1 MRGRVRDLGVGRRL
15 DLGGRPCSMSS
26 RMMERNTVEII
37 PIHSGVVSWVS
48 SVSAVADTSNKGP
61 LPCVVRPFSDPC
73 HLSGLQ
79 GAAAF

>member
-1 MRGRVRDLGVGRRL
+1 
-15 DLGGRPCSMSS
+15 
-26 RMMERNTVEII
+26 MERNTVEII
-37 PIHSGVVSWVS
+37 PIHSGVVNWVS
-48 SVSAVADTSNKGP
+48 SVSAVADTGNKGP